1 LLRAIIATA
10 LLGHWVANALADPG
24 EYAAVGLRYEGR
36 ALYPILI
43 QTALA
48 VLAIAALSVLAGTRA
63 HLAPAAEHLS
73 RRLLTVIVV
82 SVQVALV
89 AGFEVTERIGIGEAY
104 AQAFREGLFDR
115 GFALELGIA
124 LLSAILLVALTLAL
138 AHVVRAIRRRPV
150 HAEPSRTSGRQ
161 VRAAAIACRRR
172 RGPRPTRFRSHSH
185 LALAARARCTRPP
198 RAR

>member
-138 AHVVRAIRRRPV
+138 AHVVRAIRRRPITLGRSTPNPLGRP
-150 HAEPSRTSGRQ
+150 ADKFARRPSLVVGGG
-161 VRAAAIACRRR
+161 VRAPPASAL
-172 RGPRPTRFRSHSH
+172 TR
-185 LALAARARCTRPP
+185 T
-198 RAR
+198 